1 MGQSEDIKNILSRRL
16 KHYGLDKAVTAARVC
31 NVAEKVIGPASSAGD
46 DCEIVSFKN
55 GALKVRAKSVVAAHM
70 LRLRQKG
77 IILKING
84 DLGEDLVKKIRFE
97 IG

>member
-1 MGQSEDIKNILSRRL
+1 L
-16 KHYGLDKAVTAARVC
+16 KHYGLDKAATAARVC
-31 NVAEKVIGPASSAGD
+31 NVAGKIADGEFEPI
-46 DCEIVSFKN
+46 SFKS
-55 GALKVRAKSVVAAHM
+55 GALKVRVKSVAAAHM

-84 DLGEDLVKKIRFE
+84 ELGEDLVKKIRFE